1 MGVCMS
7 SSFDT
12 PRVRRRTVT
21 LTHDKV
27 IKDVPC
33 ESDVRV
39 IRPVDREMR
48 RVEYQDPFI
57 GSIPSPVSQAKTTP
71 VSDFEP
77 IPSVSGATVLVV
89 NASQEMAQEI
99 TIELSRTLPGSS
111 ILFAPTL
118 HLALWMLKRR
128 QIDIILSS
136 STLPDGPLSKL
147 HESLEL
153 MQPPPELVILSDLT
167 TTRSE
172 LGSHPGYRFV
182 ELRRVNSRQPFAAP
196 QFGQR
201 NIATLGADL
210 RNDLNNP
217 LQEIVAMAFVAH
229 ASQGLSPTAEQA
241 LTAIQKAA
249 ANMASVVNNLEDKIR
264 SVVTEPEHPT
274 LARRKA

>member
-33 ESDVRV
+33 ENDVRV

-57 GSIPSPVSQAKTTP
+57 GSTPSPVSQAKTTS
-71 VSDFEP
+71 VSDFDP
-77 IPSVSGATVLVV
+77 SPSVSGATVLVV
-89 NASQEMAQEI
+89 NASQDMAQEI

-201 NIATLGADL
+201 NIASLGADI

-264 SVVTEPEHPT
+264 SVVTEPEQPA

>member
-1 MGVCMS
+1 MS

-27 IKDVPC
+27 LKDVPC
-33 ESDVRV
+33 ENDVRV
-39 IRPVDREMR
+39 IRPVDRETR
-48 RVEYQDPFI
+48 RVEYQDPML
-57 GSIPSPVSQAKTTP
+57 GSTPSPVSQAKTTP
-71 VSDFEP
+71 VSQIEP
-77 IPSVSGATVLVV
+77 TPAVMGATVLVI

-118 HLALWMLKRR
+118 HLALWILKRR

-136 STLPDGPLSKL
+136 ATLPDGPLSKL

-182 ELRRVNSRQPFAAP
+182 ELRRVNSRQPFATP
-196 QFGQR
+196 QIGHR
-201 NIATLGADL
+201 NIASLGADI

-249 ANMASVVNNLEDKIR
+249 TNMANVVNNLEDKIR
-264 SVVTEPEHPT
+264 SAVSEPEQPA